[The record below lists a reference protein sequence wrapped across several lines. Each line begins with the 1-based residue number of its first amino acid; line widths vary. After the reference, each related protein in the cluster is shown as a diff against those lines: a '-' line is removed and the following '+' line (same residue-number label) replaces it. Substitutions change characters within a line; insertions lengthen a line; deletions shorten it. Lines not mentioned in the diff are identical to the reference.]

1 MNPAKSSSRRLPVA
15 PLLLAVAACAALLA
29 GGTDAPA
36 VGAPMSTSR
45 TVDPPLPLGPT
56 PDLDLLFTA
65 QVAGWVEP
73 CG

>member
-1 MNPAKSSSRRLPVA
+1 MSSIRRLPVA
-15 PLLLAVAACAALLA
+15 ALFLPVAAIAALLA
-29 GGTDAPA
+29 AGNESPA
-36 VGAPMSTSR
+36 VEAPMSTAR